1 MTMHTVSTHEAA
13 IEVFR
18 NRNLR
23 QALYDAGDV
32 VMADVLVNLHGD
44 EHRDR
49 RRLENR
55 LYRRETLLRYERELF
70 PDILEDT
77 LAPHV
82 ERGHAEL
89 VSLGHQLMMNLAA
102 LTAGVDRP
110 LGTPEET
117 GRLYDYLR
125 IFIEG
130 ATLAHYTGDRQA
142 KRDEVEQAL
151 LDFDAE
157 FLAPSIDRRLALPVE
172 ARPRDVLTV
181 LLDNDDDLH
190 LPHDVVRREIAF
202 YLLAGAHTSAT
213 AFTRVLHR
221 MFEWFAAHPEDRAS
235 ATDIDFVQA
244 CTNETIRLE
253 PSSPVAVRRAET
265 AVSLA
270 CGLDLAVGDEVT
282 IDLLAV
288 NRDRTVWGA
297 DADTFDPRRVA
308 PDRVPAWGLSLGSG
322 MHHCIGA
329 ELAAGAILENDRLRG
344 LVPTS
349 VSRMFELG
357 CDPDPSNAPE
367 RDPDTARPYFS
378 RYPVVFTS

>member
-1 MTMHTVSTHEAA
+1 MTSHTVSTHAAA

-18 NRNLR
+18 NRSLR

-44 EHRDR
+44 AHRDR

-55 LYRRETLLRYERELF
+55 LYRRETLLKYERELF
-70 PDILEDT
+70 PDILEST

-82 ERGHAEL
+82 ERGRAEL

-110 LGTPEET
+110 LGTPQET
-117 GRLYDYLR
+117 ERLYEYLR

-130 ATLAHYTGDRQA
+130 ATLAHYTGDRAA
-142 KRDEVEQAL
+142 KRAEVEAAL
-151 LDFDAE
+151 ADFDAE
-157 FLAPSIDRRLALPVE
+157 FLTPSIERRRALP
-172 ARPRDVLTV
+172 ADGRPRDVLTV

-190 LPHDVVRREIAF
+190 LPHEVVRREIAF

-213 AFTRVLHR
+213 AFTRVLHH
-221 MFEWFAAHPEDRAS
+221 MFEWFAEHPDDSAR
-235 ATDIDFVQA
+235 ATDLDFVQR

-253 PSSPVAVRRAET
+253 PSSPIALRRAEE
-265 AVSLA
+265 AVVLSS
-270 CGLDLAVGDEVT
+270 GLEIVAGDEVT

-288 NRDRTVWGA
+288 NRDPEVWGDDG
-297 DADTFDPRRVA
+297 DAFDPWRTP

-329 ELAAGAILENDRLRG
+329 ELAAGAQLENDRLWG

-349 VSRMFELG
+349 VCRMFELG
-357 CDPDPSNAPE
+357 CRPDPAEDPE
-367 RDPDTARPYFS
+367 RDPTTARPYFS
-378 RYPVVFTS
+378 RYPVVFNR

>member
-1 MTMHTVSTHEAA
+1 MTMHTVSTHAAA

-44 EHRDR
+44 AHRDR

-70 PDILEDT
+70 PEILEST

-82 ERGHAEL
+82 ARGQAEL

-117 GRLYDYLR
+117 ERLYGYLR

-130 ATLAHYTGDRQA
+130 ATLAHYTGDQAA
-142 KRDEVEQAL
+142 KRAEVEAAL
-151 LDFDAE
+151 VDFDAE
-157 FLAPSIDRRLALPVE
+157 FLAPSIEHRQALPAAE
-172 ARPRDVLTV
+172 RPRDVLTV

-190 LPHDVVRREIAF
+190 LPHEVIRREIAF

-213 AFTRVLHR
+213 AFTRVLHH
-221 MFEWFAAHPEDRAS
+221 MFEWFTEHPEEQKL
-235 ATDIDFVQA
+235 ATDLDFVQR

-253 PSSPVAVRRAET
+253 PSSPIALRRADD
-265 AVSLA
+265 AVTLSG
-270 CGLDLAVGDEVT
+270 GLEIAAGDEVT

-288 NRDRTVWGA
+288 NRDPDVWGA
-297 DADTFDPRRVA
+297 DGDAFDPWRT
-308 PDRVPAWGLSLGSG
+308 PPERVPAWGLSLGSG

-329 ELAAGAILENDRLRG
+329 ELAAGAQLENDRLWG

-349 VSRMFELG
+349 VCQMFELG
-357 CDPDPSNAPE
+357 CEPDPDERPV
-367 RDPDTARPYFS
+367 RDPSTARPYFS
-378 RYPVVFTS
+378 RYPVVFAR

>member
-1 MTMHTVSTHEAA
+1 MTMHTVSTHAEAT
-13 IEVFR
+13 EVFR

-44 EHRDR
+44 AHRDR

-55 LYRRETLLRYERELF
+55 LYRRETLLKYERELF
-70 PDILEDT
+70 PDILEET

-82 ERGHAEL
+82 ARGHAEL

-102 LTAGVDRP
+102 FTAGVDRP

-117 GRLYDYLR
+117 DRLYEYLR
-125 IFIEG
+125 VFIEG
-130 ATLAHYTGDRQA
+130 ATLAHYTGDTAA
-142 KRDEVEQAL
+142 KRAEVEAAL
-151 LDFDAE
+151 VEFDAE
-157 FLAPSIDRRLALPVE
+157 FLTPSIERRQALPTDD
-172 ARPRDVLTV
+172 RPRDVLTV

-190 LPHDVVRREIAF
+190 LPHEVVRREIAF

-213 AFTRVLHR
+213 AFTRVLHH
-221 MFEWFAAHPEDRAS
+221 MFEWFAEHPDDLAR
-235 ATDIDFVQA
+235 ATDLDFVQR

-253 PSSPVAVRRAET
+253 PSSPIALRRAE
-265 AVSLA
+265 APVSLSN
-270 CGLDLAVGDEVT
+270 GLEIAVGDEVT

-288 NRDRTVWGA
+288 NRDPDVWGTDGEA
-297 DADTFDPRRVA
+297 FDPRRTA

-329 ELAAGAILENDRLRG
+329 ELAAGATLENDRLWG

-349 VSRMFELG
+349 VCRMFELG
-357 CDPDPSNAPE
+357 CRPDPAQGPE
-367 RDPDTARPYFS
+367 RDPTTARPYFS
-378 RYPVVFTS
+378 RYPVVFTR